1 VTAADAATS
10 TLSGAFNAFRTNQTD
25 SKSFNVGLS
34 TSTATAGL
42 KSGSVTVDNL
52 DITTGG
58 GAGHGANDA
67 NDTIN
72 LSLTVLDHAT
82 PSWSGASAVN
92 TLTYDFGTV
101 ARGSTIPTF
110 NFDLFDF
117 GTNPTY
123 TANLDFDS
131 VTPSGDSGV
140 LSTDLAASAGSL
152 TLAGGLSHAFT
163 AMLDT
168 ATAGMYSAT
177 YTLMLSDE
185 NIAGALNK
193 SLTLTLTGSVMAA
206 AGLQG
211 DYNGD
216 GIVDAADYTIWRA
229 TFGQSVTA
237 HSGADGDGNGMVDAA
252 DYQVWVD
259 NFGTTSPG
267 SGAGAARAGSAAVPE
282 PCSLFL
288 FAVGAAVILGGAA
301 ARGTTAAA
309 I

>member
-1 VTAADAATS
+1 MTTTGDATS
-10 TLSGAFNAFRTNQTD
+10 TLFGHYNAFKSSQTD
-25 SKSFNVGLS
+25 SKTFSVGLN
-34 TSTATAGL
+34 TTTATAGL

-67 NDTIN
+67 NDTVN

-82 PSWSGASAVN
+82 PSWSGASAAD

-101 ARGSTIPTF
+101 TQGSAVPTF
-110 NFDLFDF
+110 SFNLFDF
-117 GTNPTY
+117 GTNPAY

-140 LSTDLAASAGSL
+140 LTTDLAASAGSL
-152 TLAGGLSHAFT
+152 TIAGGLSHAFT
-163 AMLDT
+163 ALLDT

-185 NIAGALNK
+185 NIAGALSK

-206 AGLQG
+206 AGLPG

-216 GIVDAADYTIWRA
+216 GIVDAADYTVWRA
-229 TFGQSVTA
+229 TFGQTVTA
-237 HSGADGDGNGMVDAA
+237 HSGADGDGDGMVDDG
-252 DYQVWVD
+252 DYQVWSN
-259 NFGTTSPG
+259 NFGATSPG
-267 SGAGAARAGSAAVPE
+267 SGAGARAGSAAVPE
-282 PCSLFL
+282 PSALVLLSC
-288 FAVGAAVILGGAA
+288 GATVILATLSRRKV
-301 ARGTTAAA
+301 RG
-309 I
+309 